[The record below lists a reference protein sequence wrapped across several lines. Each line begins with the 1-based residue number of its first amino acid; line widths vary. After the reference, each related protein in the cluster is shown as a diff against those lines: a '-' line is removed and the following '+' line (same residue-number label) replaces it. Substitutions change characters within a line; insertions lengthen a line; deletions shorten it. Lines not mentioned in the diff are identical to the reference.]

1 MENMPEDFSTVIA
14 DMLAR
19 IERLEKEVAAL
30 RTSAPVQADDTP
42 ITMDFSDIAGFGSAA
57 AGGAGADVSPTPLTD
72 LPQEDVPVEIGLPE
86 ETPEEAPVEI
96 GLPEEMPVE
105 TPEEAPV
112 EIGLPEEMPEEAPV
126 EIDLPDETPVEIGL
140 PDNMPEETVPE
151 EPVVE
156 IPAAGPEED
165 TAFSS
170 LFGEEE
176 QAPAPARKRRRSSAP
191 KEDIPE
197 SRKILLDTLTD
208 SCPWRHDNPG
218 PEVRELRSAIGL
230 GDKVFFCHSL
240 FRDDNALYQDTIVRL
255 NSMKKLDEA
264 VDYLKETFPEWDWNS
279 DKVYR
284 FMMAVRR
291 KVRG

>member
-96 GLPEEMPVE
+96 DLPEEM
-105 TPEEAPV
+105 PEEAPV
-112 EIGLPEEMPEEAPV
+112 EIGLPEETPEEAPM
-126 EIDLPDETPVEIGL
+126 EIGL
-140 PDNMPEETVPE
+140 PEEMPVETPE

>member
-72 LPQEDVPVEIGLPE
+72 LPQEDVPVEIGLPD

-96 GLPEEMPVE
+96 GLPEE
-105 TPEEAPV
+105 
-112 EIGLPEEMPEEAPV
+112 
-126 EIDLPDETPVEIGL
+126 
-140 PDNMPEETVPE
+140 
-151 EPVVE
+151 PVVE
-156 IPAAGPEED
+156 IPADGPEED

-176 QAPAPARKRRRSSAP
+176 PAPAPARKGRRSSAP

-197 SRKILLDTLTD
+197 SRKILLDALTD
-208 SCPWRHDNPG
+208 SCPWRHDTPG

>member
-96 GLPEEMPVE
+96 GLP
-105 TPEEAPV
+105 
-112 EIGLPEEMPEEAPV
+112 
-126 EIDLPDETPVEIGL
+126 
-140 PDNMPEETVPE
+140 DNMPEETVPE

-176 QAPAPARKRRRSSAP
+176 PSPAPARKGRRSSAP

-197 SRKILLDTLTD
+197 SRKILLDALTD
-208 SCPWRHDNPG
+208 SCPWRHDTPG

>member
-86 ETPEEAPVEI
+86 E
-96 GLPEEMPVE
+96 
-105 TPEEAPV
+105 
-112 EIGLPEEMPEEAPV
+112 MPEEAPV
-126 EIDLPDETPVEIGL
+126 EIDLPDETPEEAPVEIDL
-140 PDNMPEETVPE
+140 PEETPMEIDLPE

-176 QAPAPARKRRRSSAP
+176 PAPAPARKGRRSSAP

-208 SCPWRHDNPG
+208 RCPWRHDNPG

>member
-86 ETPEEAPVEI
+86 E
-96 GLPEEMPVE
+96 
-105 TPEEAPV
+105 
-112 EIGLPEEMPEEAPV
+112 
-126 EIDLPDETPVEIGL
+126 
-140 PDNMPEETVPE
+140 
-151 EPVVE
+151 PVVE
-156 IPAAGPEED
+156 IPADGPEED

-176 QAPAPARKRRRSSAP
+176 PAPAPARKGRRSSAP

-197 SRKILLDTLTD
+197 SRKILLDALTD
-208 SCPWRHDNPG
+208 SCPWRHDTPG

>member
-1 MENMPEDFSTVIA
+1 MPEDFSAVIA
-14 DMLAR
+14 DLLAR

-42 ITMDFSDIAGFGSAA
+42 ITMDFSDIAGFGPAA
-57 AGGAGADVSPTPLTD
+57 PEGDGAVASPDPLTE
-72 LPQEDVPVEIGLPE
+72 LPQEDSPVEIDLPEVDPDEAPVEIDLPE
-86 ETPEEAPVEI
+86 ETPAEAPVEI
-96 GLPEEMPVE
+96 DLPEEMPG
-105 TPEEAPV
+105 EAPV
-112 EIGLPEEMPEEAPV
+112 EIDLPEEMPEEAV
-126 EIDLPDETPVEIGL
+126 PD
-140 PDNMPEETVPE
+140 

-165 TAFSS
+165 IAFSS
-170 LFGEEE
+170 LFGEE
-176 QAPAPARKRRRSSAP
+176 APSPAPARKGRRSLSP
-191 KEDIPE
+191 KEPAPE
-197 SRKILLDTLTD
+197 SKKILLDALTD
-208 SCPWRHDNPG
+208 SCPWRHDTPG

-255 NSMKKLDEA
+255 NSMKKLDDA

>member
-96 GLPEEMPVE
+96 GLPEEMP
-105 TPEEAPV
+105 EEAPV
-112 EIGLPEEMPEEAPV
+112 EIGLPEETPEEAPM
-126 EIDLPDETPVEIGL
+126 EIDLPDE
-140 PDNMPEETVPE
+140 MPEETVPE

-197 SRKILLDTLTD
+197 SRTILLDTLTD

-264 VDYLKETFPEWDWNS
+264 VEYLKETFPEWDWNS

>member
-14 DMLAR
+14 DILAR

-86 ETPEEAPVEI
+86 ETPVEI
-96 GLPEEMPVE
+96 S
-105 TPEEAPV
+105 
-112 EIGLPEEMPEEAPV
+112 
-126 EIDLPDETPVEIGL
+126 LPDETPMEIDL
-140 PDNMPEETVPE
+140 PE

-176 QAPAPARKRRRSSAP
+176 PAPAPARKGRRSSAP

-240 FRDDNALYQDTIVRL
+240 FRDDNALYLDTIVRL

>member
-72 LPQEDVPVEIGLPE
+72 LPQEDVPVEIGLPD
-86 ETPEEAPVEI
+86 
-96 GLPEEMPVE
+96 E

-176 QAPAPARKRRRSSAP
+176 PSPAPARKGRRSSAP

-197 SRKILLDTLTD
+197 SRKILLDALTD
-208 SCPWRHDNPG
+208 SCPWRHDTPG

>member
-72 LPQEDVPVEIGLPE
+72 LPQEDVPVEIGLPDETPEDVPVEIGLPE
-86 ETPEEAPVEI
+86 ETPEEAPVEIDLPEEMPEEAPVEI
-96 GLPEEMPVE
+96 GLPEE
-105 TPEEAPV
+105 TPEEAP
-112 EIGLPEEMPEEAPV
+112 M
-126 EIDLPDETPVEIGL
+126 EIDLPDE
-140 PDNMPEETVPE
+140 MPEETVPE

>member
-105 TPEEAPV
+105 TPEE
-112 EIGLPEEMPEEAPV
+112 
-126 EIDLPDETPVEIGL
+126 
-140 PDNMPEETVPE
+140 
-151 EPVVE
+151 PVVE

-197 SRKILLDTLTD
+197 SRKILLDALTD
-208 SCPWRHDNPG
+208 SCPWRHDTPG

-284 FMMAVRR
+284 CMMAVRR

>member
-86 ETPEEAPVEI
+86 ETPEEAPAEI
-96 GLPEEMPVE
+96 DL
-105 TPEEAPV
+105 PEEAPV
-112 EIGLPEEMPEEAPV
+112 EIGLPEETPEEAPV
-126 EIDLPDETPVEIGL
+126 EIDLP
-140 PDNMPEETVPE
+140 EETPE

-156 IPAAGPEED
+156 IPADGPEED

-176 QAPAPARKRRRSSAP
+176 PAPAPARKGRRSSAQ

-197 SRKILLDTLTD
+197 SRRILLDTLTD

-240 FRDDNALYQDTIVRL
+240 FRDDNALYLDTIVRL

>member
-86 ETPEEAPVEI
+86 ETPEDVPVEIGLPEETPEEAPVEIDLPEETPEEAPMEI

-105 TPEEAPV
+105 T
-112 EIGLPEEMPEEAPV
+112 
-126 EIDLPDETPVEIGL
+126 
-140 PDNMPEETVPE
+140 PE

-197 SRKILLDTLTD
+197 SRKILLDALTD
-208 SCPWRHDNPG
+208 SCPWRHDTPG

-284 FMMAVRR
+284 CMMAVRR